1 MITLLPK
8 TNDPAKEK
16 KEEQAE
22 SKAQEQKDDS
32 APVFHRGAKHHKLG

>member
-22 SKAQEQKDDS
+22 NEAQKRQDDT